1 MLLLDAVGTGEGK
14 EVDGFDCSELVE
26 FTLGIV
32 AFPPPLYRPPLVLL
46 IG

>member
-1 MLLLDAVGTGEGK
+1 MLLLDVVGAGEGK

-26 FTLGIV
+26 FTFGI
-32 AFPPPLYRPPLVLL
+32 ATLPPLYGPPLVLL

>member
-32 AFPPPLYRPPLVLL
+32 AFPPPLYGTPFVLL

>member
-1 MLLLDAVGTGEGK
+1 MLLLDAVGIGEGK
-14 EVDGFDCSELVE
+14 EVEGFDCSEFVE

-32 AFPPPLYRPPLVLL
+32 ALPPPLYGPLLALL

>member
-1 MLLLDAVGTGEGK
+1 MLLLDVVGAGEGK

-26 FTLGIV
+26 FTFGI
-32 AFPPPLYRPPLVLL
+32 ATLHPLYGPPLVLL

>member
-1 MLLLDAVGTGEGK
+1 MLLLDDVGTGEGK

-26 FTLGIV
+26 FTLGI
-32 AFPPPLYRPPLVLL
+32 APLFPLLYIPLALL